1 MLPTLQLGP
10 LALPTG
16 PLLILI
22 GVWLGVSWVE
32 REAARLTL
40 DRDRLST
47 LALVGLIAG
56 VIGGRLTYAVQHL
69 EAYTADPLGLISNNL
84 ATFAIVEGIA
94 IGVVAATLYG
104 RIHRLPLKRT
114 LDALAPLLITL
125 SGSIALAQLA
135 SGDGFG
141 TPTDLPWS
149 IRLWDADRHPT
160 QIYALMGVLG
170 VGVIWWRWARALP
183 DGLGFLVVVAGTA
196 AATVFVEAFRGDS
209 ALWAGGWRSAQ
220 VLGLGALTISLFL
233 MGRWSKPTVSV
244 NSTIT
249 GPLQR
254 GDADRGGKR

>member
-10 LALPTG
+10 LALPMG
-16 PLLILI
+16 PLVVLI

-47 LALVGLIAG
+47 LALIGLIAG
-56 VIGGRLTYAVQHL
+56 VVGGRLAYAVQHF
-69 EAYTADPLGLISNNL
+69 EAYAADPLGLISNNL
-84 ATFAIVEGIA
+84 ATFAIVEGIVS
-94 IGVVAATLYG
+94 GVLAATLYG
-104 RIHRLPLKRT
+104 RIHKLPLRRT
-114 LDALAPLLITL
+114 LDALAPLLIAL

-160 QIYALMGVLG
+160 QIYALIGALG

-183 DGLGFLVVVAGTA
+183 DGLGFLIVVAGTA
-196 AATVFVEAFRGDS
+196 AATVVVEAFRGDS

-220 VLGLGALTISLFL
+220 VIGLVALTISLIG
-233 MGRWSKPTVSV
+233 MRRWGEPTVSV
-244 NSTIT
+244 NSDDH
-249 GPLQR
+249 GSS
-254 GDADRGGKR
+254 AKE